1 MNEIED
7 LSAHILKLIES
18 IEYLILTLE
27 RKKNN

>member
-27 RKKNN
+27 RKE

>member
-18 IEYLILTLE
+18 IEYLILILE
-27 RKKNN
+27 RRE